1 MIKPMIAAE
10 DIGSNFEDAIKE
22 LEDILDSRLQN
33 VILHKDIDSGKNSRF
48 FLEELPIKIQ
58 IIFYLDLSFENRD
71 SITPVKIKFPRS
83 LDRIFS
89 LKEVVDKTIEKY
101 SKNDWDKRLE
111 IIYEDDNIKKRIFNQ
126 DFFNHVE
133 MTLKQNNL
141 NEKIYT
147 LTLGFLKYLIVKGT
161 VE

>member
-33 VILHKDIDSGKNSRF
+33 VILHKDINSGKNSRF

-83 LDRIFS
+83 SDRIFS

-101 SKNDWDKRLE
+101 SKNGWDKRLE
-111 IIYEDDNIKKRIFNQ
+111 IIYEEDDIKKRIFNQ

-133 MTLKQNNL
+133 MTLRQNNL

-147 LTLGFLKYLIVKGT
+147 LTLGFLKALIVKG
-161 VE
+161 VIE

>member
-1 MIKPMIAAE
+1 MIKPMIAAKE
-10 DIGSNFEDAIKE
+10 TGTNFEDAIKE

-33 VILHKDIDSGKNSRF
+33 VILHKDINSGKNSRF

-58 IIFYLDLSFENRD
+58 IIFYLDLSFENID

-83 LDRIFS
+83 SDRIFS
-89 LKEVVDKTIEKY
+89 LKEVVNKTIEKY
-101 SKNDWDKRLE
+101 SKNGWDKRLE
-111 IIYEDDNIKKRIFNQ
+111 IIYEEDNIKKRIFNQ

-133 MTLKQNNL
+133 MTLRQNNL

>member
-10 DIGSNFEDAIKE
+10 ETGSNFEDAIKE

-33 VILHKDIDSGKNSRF
+33 VILHKDINSGKNSRF

-83 LDRIFS
+83 SDRIFS
-89 LKEVVDKTIEKY
+89 LKEVVNKTIEKY
-101 SKNDWDKRLE
+101 SKNGWDKRLE
-111 IIYEDDNIKKRIFNQ
+111 IIYEEDNIKKRIFNQ

-133 MTLKQNNL
+133 MTLRQNNL

>member
-58 IIFYLDLSFENRD
+58 IIFYLDLSFENID

-83 LDRIFS
+83 SDRIFS

-101 SKNDWDKRLE
+101 SKNGWDKRLE
-111 IIYEDDNIKKRIFNQ
+111 IIYEEDDIKKRIFNQ
-126 DFFNHVE
+126 DFFNLVE
-133 MTLKQNNL
+133 GTLMLHNL
-141 NEKIYT
+141 REKTYT
-147 LTLGFLKYLIVKGT
+147 FTLGFLKYLIVKGT
-161 VE
+161 IE

>member
-1 MIKPMIAAE
+1 MV
-10 DIGSNFEDAIKE
+10 S
-22 LEDILDSRLQN
+22 
-33 VILHKDIDSGKNSRF
+33 
-48 FLEELPIKIQ
+48 
-58 IIFYLDLSFENRD
+58 
-71 SITPVKIKFPRS
+71 
-83 LDRIFS
+83 
-89 LKEVVDKTIEKY
+89 KTIEKY
-101 SKNDWDKRLE
+101 SKNGWDKRLE

>member
-10 DIGSNFEDAIKE
+10 ETGSNFEDAIKE

-83 LDRIFS
+83 SDRIFS

-101 SKNDWDKRLE
+101 SKNGWDKRLE
-111 IIYEDDNIKKRIFNQ
+111 IIYEEDDIKKKIFNQ

-133 MTLKQNNL
+133 GTLRQNNL